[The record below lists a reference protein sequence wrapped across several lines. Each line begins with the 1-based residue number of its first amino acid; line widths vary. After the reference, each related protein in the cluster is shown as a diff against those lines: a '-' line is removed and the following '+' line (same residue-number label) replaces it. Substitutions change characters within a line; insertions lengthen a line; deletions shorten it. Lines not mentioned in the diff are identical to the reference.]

1 MGAARSIQATPFDPE
16 TRSAGVLVHLTSLP
30 SPYGI
35 GDLGRTARHWVDL
48 LERAG
53 QSWWQLLPL
62 SPTGQG
68 NSPYMSI
75 STFAISELLLA
86 PDGLLD
92 EGLLDPTDELNVP
105 HFSIGRVDFD
115 QVRSWKTAIIE
126 LAWRRFRGGRRS
138 DLHADYS
145 RFCRSHAHWLPDYA
159 LFVALRKAHP
169 SDHYLHWPTE
179 ISLRDPVAL
188 EDAAKRLHETI
199 DQVSF
204 TQFLLFR
211 QADALKAYA
220 NARGVRLLGD
230 LPFFIS
236 PDSADVWANPE
247 LFLLDADHRPSYVG
261 GVPPDYFSADG
272 QLWGNPVYDWP
283 AHQRTGYRW
292 WIERL
297 RSLLAQV
304 DVIRVDHFR
313 ALAAAWHVPAGSAT
327 ARTGEWRPGPG
338 ADLLE
343 AVRTQLGG
351 LPLLAEDLGCITADV
366 VQLREQF
373 QMPGMRVLQFAF
385 DGEPHN
391 PFLPSNYEPNTV
403 VYTGTHDND
412 TTRGWFRSLDDRTR
426 QLLCRCLGCETV
438 SEEQVTWELIRVA
451 WESVASV
458 AIAPL
463 QDILNLGPEAR
474 MNVPG
479 KPDFNWEWRCP
490 PNAFDDE
497 GLERLKAWTIRTGR
511 ASTS

>member
-1 MGAARSIQATPFDPE
+1 MAATRSIGASPFDPQ
-16 TRSAGVLVHLTSLP
+16 TRSSGVLVHLTSLP

-35 GDLGRTARHWVDL
+35 GDLGSTARQWVDV

-62 SPTGQG
+62 SPTGRG
-68 NSPYMSI
+68 NSPYLSI

-86 PDGLLD
+86 PDGLYD
-92 EGLLDPTDELNVP
+92 EGLLEPGDELNLP
-105 HFSIGRVDFD
+105 RFPLDRVDFD
-115 QVRSWKTAIIE
+115 LVRSWKVAVLD
-126 LAWRRFRGGRRS
+126 LAWRRFCEGRRA
-138 DLHADYS
+138 DLQADYR

-159 LFVALRKAHP
+159 LFVALRHAYP

-179 ISLRDPVAL
+179 ISQRDPAAL
-188 EDAAKRLHETI
+188 ADAAKRLQERI

-220 NARGVRLLGD
+220 NAHGVRLLGD

-247 LFLLDADHRPSYVG
+247 LFLLDADYRPTYVG

-272 QLWGNPVYDWP
+272 QLWGNPVYNWP

-292 WIERL
+292 WVERL

-304 DVIRVDHFR
+304 DLIRVDHFR
-313 ALAAAWHVPAGSAT
+313 ALAAAWHVPAGSTT

-338 ADLLE
+338 TDLLT
-343 AVRTQLGG
+343 AVRTQLGS
-351 LPLLAEDLGCITADV
+351 LPLLAEDLGCITDDV

-391 PFLPSNYEPNTV
+391 PFLPVNYEPNTV

-412 TTRGWFRSLDDRTR
+412 TTRGWFRSLDERTK
-426 QLLCRCLGCETV
+426 QLLYRCLGRDDLPED
-438 SEEQVTWELIRVA
+438 QVTWELLRVA
-451 WESVASV
+451 WESVAAV

-479 KPDFNWEWRCP
+479 QADNNWEWRCP
-490 PNAFDDE
+490 PHAWEAE
-497 GLERLKAWTIRTGR
+497 GFARLKAWTERTGR
-511 ASTS
+511 AANS